1 MDPTKL
7 IPTPD
12 TIPAPSW
19 LMLLLNV
26 ITFLIHILFI
36 NVALGGSL
44 IALFSRLKGNSV
56 ALEQSL
62 DGAVT
67 TKIPTTF
74 ALGITFGV
82 APLLFLQVIYG
93 HLFYTSSVLM
103 AVYWILIIPL
113 LIVAYYGAYIHMR
126 NYNSAATLSKA
137 ALLGSSIIL
146 LYIALVFVNN
156 ITLMVQPEKWSA
168 YFQNRSGTIL
178 NLGDATFLPRY
189 LHFVTASVAVGGL
202 FLAIVWKFRQKKN
215 VEGAESKIKTSLQIF
230 GIATSIQVIVGF
242 WFLLSLPREIMLH
255 FMGGNLLATILLFAG
270 VILGIGAIILA
281 FLNKLIPTMVH
292 LLATVILM
300 VSARAFLRSFYLSD
314 KFQLSSLKL
323 TPQYG
328 VMALFF
334 IIFIIGLVVVY
345 YMAKIFFSDD
355 ERRVAS

>member
-19 LMLLLNV
+19 LFLVLNV
-26 ITFLIHILFI
+26 FTFLIHILFI

-44 IALFSRLKGNSV
+44 IALVSRFKGNGAS
-56 ALEQSL
+56 LDRSL
-62 DGAVT
+62 DGAVSS
-67 TKIPTTF
+67 KIPTTF

-113 LIVAYYGAYIHMR
+113 LILAYYGAYIHMR
-126 NYNSAATLSKA
+126 NYNSAAAFSKI
-137 ALLGSSIIL
+137 ALLVSSVIL

-156 ITLMVQPEKWSA
+156 NTLMLQPEKWSA
-168 YFQNRSGTIL
+168 YFQNRGGTIL

-202 FLAIVWKFRQKKN
+202 FLAIVWWFRQKKN
-215 VEGAESKIKTSLQIF
+215 VEGAEEKIKTSLQIF
-230 GIATSIQVIVGF
+230 GFATAVQVMVGF
-242 WFLLSLPREIMLH
+242 WFLLALPREIMLQ
-255 FMGGNLLATILLFAG
+255 FMGGNLVATILLFAG

-281 FLNKLIPTMVH
+281 FLNKLIPTLIH
-292 LLATVILM
+292 LVVTVLLM
-300 VSARAFLRSFYLSD
+300 VISRAFLRSFYLSD
-314 KFQLSSLKL
+314 KFRLSALKL

-334 IIFIIGLVVVY
+334 IIFVIGLVLVY
-345 YMAKIFFSDD
+345 YMAKIFFSAD
-355 ERRVAS
+355 ERRVA